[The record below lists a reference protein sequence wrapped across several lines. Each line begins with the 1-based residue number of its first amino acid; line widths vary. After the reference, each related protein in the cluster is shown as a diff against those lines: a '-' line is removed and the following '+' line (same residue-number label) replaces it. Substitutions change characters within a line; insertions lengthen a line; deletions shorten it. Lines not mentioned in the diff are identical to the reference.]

1 LTSSILFKGFFFHIT
16 FNELWI
22 FYPPPNQNK
31 GPFGLGLFLTYVKQ
45 LMQINKLLYII
56 HEFVNVVYEKTVHE
70 DAIIVNENLKSN
82 IKTNLFA

>member
-1 LTSSILFKGFFFHIT
+1 
-16 FNELWI
+16 
-22 FYPPPNQNK
+22 
-31 GPFGLGLFLTYVKQ
+31 
-45 LMQINKLLYII
+45 MQINKLLYII